1 MNKESKMIRMILFG
15 LSVTSFSIAAFV
27 YIWQLYK
34 TASSMPVF
42 IMLSVFLIFP
52 AMMISHQNSKIVEEK
67 AKAQSEFLSNMSHE
81 IRTPLNG
88 LIGLNHMMMLNI
100 DKVEQE
106 QQKEQVKDWI
116 QKSYGT
122 ANYLLSL
129 VNDVLDVSKL
139 QAGKVDLVMEP
150 VMLETMLDAVWSM
163 QHDNI
168 VNRGVEFRIEK
179 EISIPCIET
188 DGTRIKQVLMNIIGN
203 AAKFTPAGGRITL
216 SVSQRRT
223 DKTHVEMQYRCE
235 DTGIGMSEE
244 FVEKIFELFS
254 QEQNPASQGVK
265 GTGLG
270 MPLSR
275 LIVESMGGKIHV
287 ESKVG
292 RGSIFTVVIPSAIAE
307 AAPDYGNRMPQN
319 GVWPETTKKPGS
331 GKAIRILLAEDNELN
346 SEILME
352 ILTERGF
359 QTAHAENGQEAV
371 QTFKESAPGEFD
383 IILMDMQMPV
393 MDGCSASKEIR
404 KLNRP
409 DAKTIP
415 IFACTANTF
424 KEDRDRAMESGMN
437 DFLSK
442 PIDVNILLE
451 KLAFISGRQDSYT

>member
-1 MNKESKMIRMILFG
+1 MNKESKMIRMILSG
-15 LSVTSFSIAAFV
+15 LSVTSFSISAGV
-27 YIWQLYK
+27 YIWQLHK
-34 TASSMPVF
+34 TASNMPMF
-42 IMLSVFLIFP
+42 IMLSVFLILP
-52 AMMISHQNSKIVEEK
+52 AIMISRQNSRTAAEK

-100 DKVEQE
+100 DKVEQA

-122 ANYLLSL
+122 ANYLLAL

-168 VNRGVEFRIEK
+168 VNRGVGFTIKK

-188 DGTRIKQVLMNIIGN
+188 DETRIKQVLMNIVGN
-203 AAKFTPAGGRITL
+203 AAKFTPAGGQITL
-216 SVSQRRT
+216 SVSQRRI
-223 DKTHVEMQYRCE
+223 DKSRVEMQYRCE

-254 QEQNPASQGVK
+254 QEQNTLSGEVK

-275 LIVESMGGKIHV
+275 LIVESMGGKILV
-287 ESKVG
+287 ESKIG
-292 RGSIFTVVIPSAIAE
+292 QGSTFTVVIPSTIAE
-307 AAPDYGNRMPQN
+307 GVPDYRKQMSRSSGCP
-319 GVWPETTKKPGS
+319 GTKKKPGG
-331 GKAIRILLAEDNELN
+331 GKRIRILLAEDNELN
-346 SEILME
+346 WEILLE

-359 QTAHAENGQEAV
+359 QVIHAENGQQAV
-371 QTFKESAPGEFD
+371 RIFKESTPGEFD

-393 MDGCSASKEIR
+393 MDGCSASKKIR
-404 KLNRP
+404 ELDRP

>member
-15 LSVTSFSIAAFV
+15 LSVTSFSIAAGV

-52 AMMISHQNSKIVEEK
+52 AMMISRQNSKIVEEK

-235 DTGIGMSEE
+235 DTGIGMREE

-292 RGSIFTVVIPSAIAE
+292 RGSAFTVVIPSAIAE
-307 AAPDYGNRMPQN
+307 AAPDYGRTGRECIALFRPCHISCGHHRN
-319 GVWPETTKKPGS
+319 GKYCRDIHGSCHRRPGS
-331 GKAIRILLAEDNELN
+331 RFLVLDHRRTGHCDLLRRML
-346 SEILME
+346 SFCTLP
-352 ILTERGF
+352 R
-359 QTAHAENGQEAV
+359 EA
-371 QTFKESAPGEFD
+371 G
-383 IILMDMQMPV
+383 
-393 MDGCSASKEIR
+393 GR
-404 KLNRP
+404 Y
-409 DAKTIP
+409 
-415 IFACTANTF
+415 
-424 KEDRDRAMESGMN
+424 
-437 DFLSK
+437 
-442 PIDVNILLE
+442 
-451 KLAFISGRQDSYT
+451 ISGRPHVCDGACAASEKRCGIVCIFGDPGIAGDGKQRAVSFHCSRGPGAESSFAAADRYCGSGSYRHCDRGRGRTDR

>member
-179 EISIPCIET
+179 EISVPCIET

-254 QEQNPASQGVK
+254 QEQNPASHGVK

-307 AAPDYGNRMPQN
+307 AAPDYGNRMPQT
-319 GVWPETTKKPGS
+319 GVWPETKKKPES

-359 QTAHAENGQEAV
+359 QTVHAENGQEAV

-404 KLNRP
+404 KLDRP

>member
-1 MNKESKMIRMILFG
+1 MNKESKVIRMILFG
-15 LSVTSFSIAAFV
+15 LSVTSFSIAAGV

-42 IMLSVFLIFP
+42 IMLSVFLILP
-52 AMMISHQNSKIVEEK
+52 AMMISHRNSRIAAEK

-122 ANYLLSL
+122 ASYLLSL

-139 QAGKVDLVMEP
+139 QAGKVDLTMEP

-216 SVSQRRT
+216 LVSQRRI
-223 DKTHVEMQYRCE
+223 DKTRVEMQYRCE

-254 QEQNPASQGVK
+254 QEKNPASQGVK

-292 RGSIFTVVIPSAIAE
+292 RGSTFTVVIPSAIAE
-307 AAPDYGNRMPQN
+307 AAPDYGNRMSQN
-319 GVWPETTKKPGS
+319 GVCPETKKKPGS
-331 GKAIRILLAEDNELN
+331 GKTIRILLAEDNELN
-346 SEILME
+346 SEILLE
-352 ILTERGF
+352 ILTEREF
-359 QTAHAENGQEAV
+359 QVVHAENGQEAV
-371 QTFKESAPGEFD
+371 QIFKESAPGEFD

-393 MDGCSASKEIR
+393 MDGCGASKEIR
-404 KLNRP
+404 KLDRP

>member
-1 MNKESKMIRMILFG
+1 MILSG
-15 LSVTSFSIAAFV
+15 LSVTSFSISAGV

-34 TASSMPVF
+34 TSSNMPMF
-42 IMLSVFLIFP
+42 IMLSVFLILP
-52 AMMISHQNSKIVEEK
+52 AIMISHQNSRTAAEK

-100 DKVEQE
+100 DKVEQA

-150 VMLETMLDAVWSM
+150 VMLETMLDAIWSM

-168 VNRGVEFRIEK
+168 VNRGVEFTIKK

-188 DGTRIKQVLMNIIGN
+188 DETRIKQVLMNIVGN
-203 AAKFTPAGGRITL
+203 AAKFTPTGGQITL
-216 SVSQRRT
+216 SVSQRRI
-223 DKTHVEMQYRCE
+223 DKSRVEMQYRCE
-235 DTGIGMSEE
+235 DTGIGMSGE

-254 QEQNPASQGVK
+254 QEQNTLSGEVK

-275 LIVESMGGKIHV
+275 LIVESMGGKILV

-292 RGSIFTVVIPSAIAE
+292 QGSIFTVVIPSAIAE
-307 AAPDYGNRMPQN
+307 GTPDYRKQMSRSSGCL
-319 GVWPETTKKPGS
+319 GTKKKPGG
-331 GKAIRILLAEDNELN
+331 GKRIRILLAEDNELN
-346 SEILME
+346 WEILLE
-352 ILTERGF
+352 ILAERGF
-359 QTAHAENGQEAV
+359 QVVHAENGQQAV
-371 QTFKESAPGEFD
+371 RIFKESIPGEFD

-404 KLNRP
+404 ELDRP

-437 DFLSK
+437 EFLSK

-451 KLAFISGRQDSYT
+451 KLSFISRQEDSYT

>member
-34 TASSMPVF
+34 TASSMPTF
-42 IMLSVFLIFP
+42 IMLSVFLILP
-52 AMMISHQNSKIVEEK
+52 AMMISRQNSITVAEK
-67 AKAQSEFLSNMSHE
+67 ARAQSEFLSNMSHE

-168 VNRGVEFRIEK
+168 VNRGVGFTIEK

-188 DGTRIKQVLMNIIGN
+188 DETRIKQVLMNIIGN
-203 AAKFTPAGGRITL
+203 AAKFTPAGGQITL
-216 SVSQRRT
+216 SVSQRRI

-287 ESKVG
+287 ESEVG

-307 AAPDYGNRMPQN
+307 AAPDYRNQMPT
-319 GVWPETTKKPGS
+319 GDCPETKKRPGS
-331 GKAIRILLAEDNELN
+331 GKTIRILLAEDNELN
-346 SEILME
+346 SEILLE
-352 ILTERGF
+352 ILWERGF
-359 QTAHAENGQEAV
+359 QVVHAENGQEAV
-371 QTFKESAPGEFD
+371 QKFKESAPGEFD

-404 KLNRP
+404 KLDRS

-424 KEDRDRAMESGMN
+424 KEDRDRALESGMN

-451 KLAFISGRQDSYT
+451 KLAFICD